1 MDFDRGFN
9 IGRFF
14 VAWIINDL
22 FCGIG
27 IRIGKEE
34 ITQEYDGIDWSYGY
48 VYHLTIQ
55 IGYGQLSI
63 GIQGK

>member
-27 IRIGKEE
+27 IRIGKE
-34 ITQEYDGIDWSYGY
+34 YADDACCF
-48 VYHLTIQ
+48 VFHLTVQ
-55 IGYGQLSI
+55 IGYGQFTI
-63 GIQGK
+63 GIAEKEL

>member
-1 MDFDRGFN
+1 MNNFDWGFN

-34 ITQEYDGIDWSYGY
+34 ISNGY

>member
-1 MDFDRGFN
+1 MNEYDRGFN

-14 VAWIINDL
+14 VSWIINDL

-27 IRIGKEE
+27 IRIGKDSPN
-34 ITQEYDGIDWSYGY
+34 I
-48 VYHLTIQ
+48 YHMTIQ

-63 GIQGK
+63 GIQGR

>member
-1 MDFDRGFN
+1 MNNYDRGFN

-14 VAWIINDL
+14 VSWIINDL

-27 IRIGKEE
+27 IRIGKDSPN
-34 ITQEYDGIDWSYGY
+34 I
-48 VYHLTIQ
+48 YHLTIQ

-63 GIQGK
+63 GFIGKESE

>member
-1 MDFDRGFN
+1 MMDFDRGFN

-22 FCGIG
+22 FCGIS
-27 IRIGKEE
+27 IRIGKDKPN
-34 ITQEYDGIDWSYGY
+34 I
-48 VYHLTIQ
+48 YHLTIQ

>member
-22 FCGIG
+22 FCGIS
-27 IRIGKEE
+27 IRIGKDKPN
-34 ITQEYDGIDWSYGY
+34 I
-48 VYHLTIQ
+48 YHLTIQ

-63 GIQGK
+63 GVQGR